1 MQIVHVNTCWAHP
14 SASFACDVNELW
26 AKKNIYNKK
35 DTDAFH
41 FTSQRI
47 IFWALAT
54 DKKLYKQVFHMGFA
68 AVVLV
73 LWLLFCFILLR
84 MTQVKSN
91 SILDTIIFVN
101 ELPCQP

>member
-54 DKKLYKQVFHMGFA
+54 DKKLYKQVFHMGC
-68 AVVLV
+68 L
-73 LWLLFCFILLR
+73 LLLFWFYGFYSVLYCY
-84 MTQVKSN
+84 V
-91 SILDTIIFVN
+91 
-101 ELPCQP
+101 